1 MPAYFWILKVGKRIA
16 DVRTLHG
23 AQEIFSAQMQ
33 RLVGKLNLARTAV
46 MGRVRRVA
54 LRTLYDFAMRGG
66 GGEWALE
73 PGRRRG
79 VGFRFRC
86 T

>member
-16 DVRTLHG
+16 DVGTLHG
-23 AQEIFSAQMQ
+23 AQEIFSVQMQ

-54 LRTLYDFAMRGG
+54 LGTLYDFAMRGG
-66 GGEWALE
+66 AGESG
-73 PGRRRG
+73 P
-79 VGFRFRC
+79 
-86 T
+86 